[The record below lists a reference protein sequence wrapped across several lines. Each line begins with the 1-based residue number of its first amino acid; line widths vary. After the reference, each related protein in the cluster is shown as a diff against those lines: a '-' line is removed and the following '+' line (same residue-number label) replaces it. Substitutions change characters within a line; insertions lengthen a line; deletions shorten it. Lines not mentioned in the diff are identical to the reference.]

1 MPPGPKR
8 KRGDRTYSYD
18 GSDGSQRPSPHRPG
32 NLSLAQ
38 QNRYQNDGLGQSNR
52 GRGQG
57 VNSKAV
63 EATGGAGGSNN
74 RRASRGGRGSSS
86 GPGPVHTQQSTNASV
101 ASGSVRSA
109 NGFEVR
115 SVAYR

>member
-8 KRGDRTYSYD
+8 KRVDRTYSYD

-38 QNRYQNDGLGQSNR
+38 QNRYQNDGSGQGNH
-52 GRGQG
+52 GQGQG
-57 VNSKAV
+57 VNSKGG
-63 EATGGAGGSNN
+63 EAIGGAGGINN
-74 RRASRGGRGSSS
+74 RRASRGGRGGGS
-86 GPGPVHTQQSTNASV
+86 GSGPVHTQHSTNASV

-109 NGFEVR
+109 DDYDARNN
-115 SVAYR
+115 ANW